1 MKKNILLAIFLNFAL
16 CVFHISYAGILAS
29 STRVIYNE
37 TAVEKSLLLVNTNEY
52 PVLTQLWVD
61 DGKSNTEFKNSPF
74 VVLPAV
80 FKLAPNEIKGV
91 RILHNGLNLP
101 KDRESMYWLNLY
113 EIPAI
118 KKESLEKDYL
128 NLAMNTQMKIFF
140 RPKSLKN
147 IDIHDLQKKIEYK
160 LINAEN
166 NYRLELHNPTPYYL
180 NITSL
185 KIKNNFSNS
194 NLNNQ
199 NDNTIQPFSKNEY
212 ILENKDFKIFN
223 SNQLSYNLIDDYGFH
238 HSYTIN
244 ID

>member
-1 MKKNILLAIFLNFAL
+1 MKKNILLAVFLNFVL
-16 CVFHISYAGILAS
+16 CLSHISYAGILAS

-37 TAVEKSLLLVNTNEY
+37 TAIEKSLLLVNTNEY

-80 FKLAPNEIKGV
+80 FKLVPNEIKGI
-91 RILHNGLNLP
+91 RILYNGLNLP

-118 KKESLEKDYL
+118 KKENLEKNYL
-128 NLAMNTQMKIFF
+128 NLAMNTQMKLFF

-147 IDIHDLQKKIEYK
+147 IDINDLQKKIEYK
-160 LINAEN
+160 LINNEN
-166 NYRLELHNPTPYYL
+166 NFRLELYNPTPYYL

-185 KIKNNFSNS
+185 KIKNNLSNS
-194 NLNNQ
+194 NLKNQ
-199 NDNTIQPFSKNEY
+199 NNNTIQPFSKNEY
-212 ILENKDFKIFN
+212 NLKNKDFKISH
-223 SNQLSYNLIDDYGFH
+223 SNQLSYNLIDEYGNH

-244 ID
+244 IN